1 MTKEGELGKVGLDR
15 IVHERA
21 RLLILTRLASS
32 MSAET
37 GFTELRDGLGL
48 SAGNLSVQLRTLEE
62 AGYVAIAKS
71 FRDNKPFTGVS
82 ITQEGKKAL
91 EDYLGEL
98 ELIVATL
105 RGGKEAT

>member
-1 MTKEGELGKVGLDR
+1 MTREGELRHVGLDR

-91 EDYLGEL
+91 EGYLGEL
-98 ELIVATL
+98 EVIVATL
-105 RGGKEAT
+105 RGGKEQT